1 VKVHLLIECW
11 GDRLSDLSVTPYA
24 DRAHAEEDWA
34 ACIEQDLDGSD
45 RNVEE
50 VISEARRK
58 FCYNHG
64 SGFIALETREVQE
77 PL

>member
-11 GDRLSDLSVTPYA
+11 GDRIDDLSVTPYA
-24 DRAHAEEDWA
+24 DRAHAEEDWE

-45 RNVEE
+45 RDAGE
-50 VISEARRK
+50 VIAEAREK

-64 SGFIALETREVQE
+64 NGFIALETVNVRE